1 VTFSPPGEDIS
12 LVSSIFRDFFMKK
25 KGLDW
30 GDLCRGQGER
40 GMKRDKKN
48 SIFFTALA
56 ACAVN

>member
-1 VTFSPPGEDIS
+1 
-12 LVSSIFRDFFMKK
+12 MKK
-25 KGLDW
+25 KVLDW

-48 SIFFTALA
+48 SIFFTALS